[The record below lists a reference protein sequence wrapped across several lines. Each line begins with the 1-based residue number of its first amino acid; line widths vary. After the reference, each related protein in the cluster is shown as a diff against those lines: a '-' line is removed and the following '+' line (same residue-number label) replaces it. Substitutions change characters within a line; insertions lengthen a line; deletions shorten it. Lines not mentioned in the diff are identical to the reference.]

1 MSDDARSEPNV
12 FPAGWTVTV
21 ILGIAGFA
29 GVCVA
34 LIWLAYP
41 SARDI
46 PARTATGFAA
56 PRLETY
62 PVEAFR
68 SYEAAEQAHLAGA
81 GGRIPIED
89 AMAEIVR
96 RGTLE
101 GRP

>member
-12 FPAGWTVTV
+12 FPAGWIVTV

-29 GVCVA
+29 GLCVA
-34 LIWLAYP
+34 MIWLLYP
-41 SARDI
+41 AARDM
-46 PARTATGFAA
+46 PAQTATGFAA
-56 PRLETY
+56 PGLETY

-68 SYEAAEQAHLAGA
+68 SYEAAEQARLAGA
-81 GGRIPIED
+81 GGRTPIED

-96 RGTLE
+96 RGTWE